1 MHRGCYG
8 SNLGPTPRHIQIITM
23 HSQDF
28 SNKGRAIKGLVVSC
42 LLLNLISLG
51 VTSFL
56 KIEGEFHTYEVRYL
70 IMKDVELIFVK
81 ITHSCMNLG
90 DMTSSYFTIRIFRQT
105 SSHYRSIN
113 LKKNKRR
120 TEFQT
125 KRER

>member
-1 MHRGCYG
+1 MGIPWPRKGATQYHAQ
-8 SNLGPTPRHIQIITM
+8 LGLP
-23 HSQDF
+23 D
-28 SNKGRAIKGLVVSC
+28 KGRAIKGLVVSWM
-42 LLLNLISLG
+42 LLNLISLG

-90 DMTSSYFTIRIFRQT
+90 DMASSYFTIIIFRQT

-113 LKKNKRR
+113 LKKNKRL

-125 KRER
+125 KRKR